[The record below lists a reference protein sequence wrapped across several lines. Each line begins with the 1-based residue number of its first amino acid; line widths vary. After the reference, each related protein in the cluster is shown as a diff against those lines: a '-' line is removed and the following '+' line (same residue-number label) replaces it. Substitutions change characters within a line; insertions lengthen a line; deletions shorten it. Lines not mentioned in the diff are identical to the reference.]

1 MNLRIW
7 KNNIRKKRTFTQPVR
22 EVWGAISKRQK
33 LEEWFLENTFSTVEG
48 KAFEFFDKPG
58 EKWKGVYQ
66 CEILSV
72 QPPYNLAYT
81 WAHNKLKFTTYVWW
95 RLDTLNGNTVLEL
108 EHSGFKGLSGLIS
121 LFYYSHFWDLKL
133 KSLLVYLSKQKDA
146 VYI

>member
-1 MNLRIW
+1 MRIW

-58 EKWKGVYQ
+58 EKWNGIYQ
-66 CEILSV
+66 CEVLSV
-72 QPPYNLAYT
+72 QPPYNLAYS
-81 WAHNKLKFTTYVWW
+81 WAHTKLRFTTYVWW
-95 RLDTLNGNTVLEL
+95 RLNTVNGNTVLEL
-108 EHSGFKGLSGLIS
+108 EHSGFKGLSGFIS
-121 LFYYSHFWDLKL
+121 LIYYSYFWDLKL